1 MVEHTGLIQNE
12 SRDMINLFIEQYAN
26 LIGQCCEFIQSLC
39 YFHHRKIGSQR
50 YLFAIV
56 LIDGNEK
63 KQIYINMWNEMHRM
77 REFKMK
83 NFYQKEK
90 NILDLSDEIIFI
102 ILKKLNTIDVLHS
115 IVDVN
120 QRFHRL
126 ALDSCY
132 IRDLNMTSIMP
143 IDSLSDQISSKDTQ
157 LISRICQKILPHI
170 HYHVHKL
177 TVEQD
182 SMKQILLATNYP
194 QLYSLSLINFRKD
207 ILYQYLTGM
216 TFIFIR
222 LN

>member
-1 MVEHTGLIQNE
+1 M
-12 SRDMINLFIEQYAN
+12 
-26 LIGQCCEFIQSLC
+26 
-39 YFHHRKIGSQR
+39 
-50 YLFAIV
+50 
-56 LIDGNEK
+56 
-63 KQIYINMWNEMHRM
+63 
-77 REFKMK
+77 
-83 NFYQKEK
+83 
-90 NILDLSDEIIFI
+90 
-102 ILKKLNTIDVLHS
+102 
-115 IVDVN
+115 DVN

-132 IRDLNMTSIMP
+132 INDLNMTSIMP

-157 LISRICQKILPHI
+157 VISRICQKILPHI

-194 QLYSLSLINFRKD
+194 QLYSLSLINLQKD